1 MSSAWQGLAKTWKW
15 VALLLAGLLVIGAY
29 NKAIALHDME
39 QELAAIKQQQ
49 YDLLK
54 PHLVDEISPNDNLKK
69 ALIDRLK
76 QLQSNQS
83 EQGFLQL
90 LLEFTRARDQFPEVN
105 ITRIGYQG
113 KELVFD
119 ISSAE
124 LKKIETL
131 LKVVQKQGVD
141 ATLVSLNIKPE
152 LSSGRLVLRGGDD
165 V

>member
-1 MSSAWQGLAKTWKW
+1 
-15 VALLLAGLLVIGAY
+15 
-29 NKAIALHDME
+29 
-39 QELAAIKQQQ
+39 
-49 YDLLK
+49 
-54 PHLVDEISPNDNLKK
+54 
-69 ALIDRLK
+69 
-76 QLQSNQS
+76 
-83 EQGFLQL
+83 
-90 LLEFTRARDQFPEVN
+90 LLEFSRARVQFPEVN

-131 LKVVQKQGVD
+131 LEVVQKQGVH
-141 ATLVSLNIKPE
+141 AELSSLNIKPE